1 MAWEDAALRIPA
13 GSGALLP
20 KFIAAA
26 GVSLPVALYGVLLLS
41 LSYGFRRQI
50 PAAPVRLVLFILALG
65 LTLGISLG
73 FSRLPG
79 ASSPE
84 EGQNLPTL
92 GRPGLLL
99 SGGDTMMV
107 LLEDPAVRDG
117 SRTVSIPGR
126 PLIYQEVPRGP
137 GNTIPS
143 LPPVFFVRDNA
154 RFLETLLGDISLMAG
169 QLRTRLGEGLVSF
182 AAYTGA
188 LTFLLLSLGF
198 VLNLSAWPMANLFL
212 GALAFRGVL
221 ALDGFLNFRETQG
234 FIGAFFENRLPGF
247 LISPLVF
254 AGMGVLFI
262 LFDLLSFFAW
272 GRGRRDEN

>member
-26 GVSLPVALYGVLLLS
+26 GGSLPAALYGALLFS
-41 LSYGFRRQI
+41 LSYAFRRHI
-50 PAAPVRLVLFILALG
+50 PAAPARLVLFILALG
-65 LTLGISLG
+65 LTLGVSLG
-73 FSRLPG
+73 FSQLPG
-79 ASSPE
+79 VPPPE

-99 SGGDTMMV
+99 SEGDTMMV
-107 LLEDPAVRDG
+107 LLEEPAAGDG

-126 PLIYQEVPRGP
+126 PLIYQEVPLGS
-137 GNTIPS
+137 GNTILS

-154 RFLETLLGDISLMAG
+154 FFLEILFIDISLTAG
-169 QLRTRLGEGLVSF
+169 QLRGRLGEGLVPF
-182 AAYTGA
+182 TAYTGS
-188 LTFLLLSLGF
+188 LIFLLLSLGF
-198 VLNLSAWPMANLFL
+198 VLNLSAWPLANLFL
-212 GALAFRGVL
+212 GTLAFRGIL
-221 ALDGFLNFRETQG
+221 ALDGFLNLRETQG

-247 LISPLVF
+247 LISPLVY

-262 LFDLLSFFAW
+262 LYDLLSFFAW